1 MKSIIFSH
9 NLKTMD
15 LVIYNN
21 PNLIAHREVRRN
33 EILLDLVIICLAFLL
48 VLKIIHVGHRAIRR
62 FLLRRRPLQENRHG
76 LPVVLRRPSFR
87 P

>member
-1 MKSIIFSH
+1 
-9 NLKTMD
+9 MD

-48 VLKIIHVGHRAIRR
+48 VLKIIHVGHRSIRR
-62 FLLRRRPLQENRHG
+62 FLLRRRQVQENRHR

>member
-1 MKSIIFSH
+1 
-9 NLKTMD
+9 MD
-15 LVIYNN
+15 LVLYNN

-33 EILLDLVIICLAFLL
+33 EILLDLVIVGLAFLL
-48 VLKIIHVGHRAIRR
+48 VMKVIHVGHRSIRTL
-62 FLLRRRPLQENRHG
+62 LLRRRPAQENRHG

>member
-1 MKSIIFSH
+1 
-9 NLKTMD
+9 MD
-15 LVIYNN
+15 LVLYNN
-21 PNLIAHREVRRN
+21 PNLIARREVRRN

-48 VLKIIHVGHRAIRR
+48 VMKVIHVGHRSIRR
-62 FLLRRRPLQENRHG
+62 FLLRRRPVQEHRHR

>member
-1 MKSIIFSH
+1 
-9 NLKTMD
+9 MD
-15 LVIYNN
+15 LIPYNN
-21 PNLIAHREVRRN
+21 PSLSAHREDRRN

-48 VLKIIHVGHRAIRR
+48 VMKIIHVGHRSIRR
-62 FLLRRRPLQENRHG
+62 FLLRRRPVLENRQG

>member
-1 MKSIIFSH
+1 
-9 NLKTMD
+9 MD
-15 LVIYNN
+15 LVPYNN
-21 PNLIAHREVRRN
+21 PILSANREDRRN

-48 VLKIIHVGHRAIRR
+48 VMKIIHVGHRSIRR
-62 FLLRRRPLQENRHG
+62 FLLRRRPVQENRQG

>member
-1 MKSIIFSH
+1 
-9 NLKTMD
+9 MD
-15 LVIYNN
+15 LVPYNYPILSAN
-21 PNLIAHREVRRN
+21 RGDRRN

-48 VLKIIHVGHRAIRR
+48 VMKIIHVGHRSIRR
-62 FLLRRRPLQENRHG
+62 FLLRRRPVPENRHG